1 MTCRRRRKFEQDGI
15 LAELIRNAGLTVPT
29 ASADSDN
36 AANLATA
43 EKVSNNGVDAGGAA
57 SGLAP
62 IPDAVPVIPETF
74 SPRETDS
81 NLVLDVLLSRT
92 DEATEEQHVLAHG
105 MGGLGKV

>member
-29 ASADSDN
+29 TSAGSNN
-36 AANLATA
+36 AANVTAT
-43 EKVSNNGVDAGGAA
+43 EIVGNSGVDAGGAA

-92 DEATEEQHVLAHG
+92 DEATKQQHVLAHG